1 MVNFSIFFETER
13 KKRKMEKRKQFKT
26 KQLKDDLIALLSTML
41 LQVIVFYTSTC
52 ITAST
57 VGLDTST
64 LVSILGLISYAPSN
78 WRFNKTKPQ
87 SKTKASGI
95 VLLLQY
101 VLLATQIL
109 LMLVTTHCDPYNSCL
124 KLLLQVIS
132 TLDKMYC
139 YMSTSLITNK
149 KRKRLRKKLRNRN

>member
-1 MVNFSIFFETER
+1 MEQ
-13 KKRKMEKRKQFKT
+13 RKMEKRKQFKT
-26 KQLKDDLIALLSTML
+26 KQLKDDLIALLSITL

-52 ITAST
+52 ITVST

-64 LVSILGLISYAPSN
+64 LVSILGLISYALSN
-78 WRFNKTKPQ
+78 RRFNKTKPQ
-87 SKTKASGI
+87 SKTKAYGV

-124 KLLLQVIS
+124 KLLLQMIS

>member
-1 MVNFSIFFETER
+1 
-13 KKRKMEKRKQFKT
+13 MEKRKQFKT

>member
-1 MVNFSIFFETER
+1 
-13 KKRKMEKRKQFKT
+13 MEQRKQFKT
-26 KQLKDDLIALLSTML
+26 KQLKDDLIALLSITL

-52 ITAST
+52 ITVST

-64 LVSILGLISYAPSN
+64 LVSILGLTSYALSN
-78 WRFNKTKPQ
+78 RRFNKTKPQ
-87 SKTKASGI
+87 SKTKASGV

-124 KLLLQVIS
+124 KLLLQMIS

>member
-1 MVNFSIFFETER
+1 ME
-13 KKRKMEKRKQFKT
+13 KRKMEKRKQFKT

-41 LQVIVFYTSTC
+41 LQVIVFYTSAC

>member
-1 MVNFSIFFETER
+1 M
-13 KKRKMEKRKQFKT
+13 KPFKT
-26 KQLKDDLIALLSTML
+26 KQLKDDLIALLATML

-78 WRFNKTKPQ
+78 WRFNKNKPQ

-95 VLLLQY
+95 VLLLQF
-101 VLLATQIL
+101 VLLATHIL
-109 LMLVTTHCDPYNSCL
+109 LMLVSTHCDSNFCL
-124 KLLLQVIS
+124 KLLSQMIS

-139 YMSTSLITNK
+139 YMSTSLISNK
-149 KRKRLRKKLRNRN
+149 KRKRLRKKLHNRN

>member
-1 MVNFSIFFETER
+1 
-13 KKRKMEKRKQFKT
+13 MEKRKQFKT
-26 KQLKDDLIALLSTML
+26 KQLKDGLIALLSTTL

-52 ITAST
+52 ITASN

-64 LVSILGLISYAPSN
+64 LVSILGLISYALSN
-78 WRFNKTKPQ
+78 RRFNKTKPQ
-87 SKTKASGI
+87 SKTKTSGV

-124 KLLLQVIS
+124 KLLLQMIS

>member
-1 MVNFSIFFETER
+1 
-13 KKRKMEKRKQFKT
+13 MEKRKQFKT

-41 LQVIVFYTSTC
+41 LQVIVFYTC

-101 VLLATQIL
+101 ALLATQIL

-124 KLLLQVIS
+124 KLLLQMIS

>member
-1 MVNFSIFFETER
+1 
-13 KKRKMEKRKQFKT
+13 MEKMKQFKT
-26 KQLKDDLIALLSTML
+26 KQLKDDLIALLTTML

-64 LVSILGLISYAPSN
+64 LVSILGLISYVPSN

-124 KLLLQVIS
+124 KSLLQMIA

>member
-1 MVNFSIFFETER
+1 
-13 KKRKMEKRKQFKT
+13 MEQRKQFKT
-26 KQLKDDLIALLSTML
+26 KQLKDDLIALLSITL

-52 ITAST
+52 ITVST
-57 VGLDTST
+57 VGSDTST
-64 LVSILGLISYAPSN
+64 LVSILGLTSYALSN
-78 WRFNKTKPQ
+78 RRFNKTKPQ
-87 SKTKASGI
+87 SKTKASGV

-124 KLLLQVIS
+124 KLLLQMIS

-139 YMSTSLITNK
+139 YMSTSLMTNK

>member
-1 MVNFSIFFETER
+1 
-13 KKRKMEKRKQFKT
+13 MEKRKQFKT

-95 VLLLQY
+95 FLLLQY